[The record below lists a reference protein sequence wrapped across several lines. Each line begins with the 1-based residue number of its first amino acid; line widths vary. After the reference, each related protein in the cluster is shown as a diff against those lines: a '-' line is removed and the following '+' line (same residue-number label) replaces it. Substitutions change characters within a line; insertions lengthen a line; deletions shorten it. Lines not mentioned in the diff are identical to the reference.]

1 MTRPGDSES
10 KKRLHHHSLDI
21 QLRNL
26 EDKEGTM
33 DFESFEDIIRF
44 AIEKEEE
51 AVDFYREAS
60 RQERYS
66 GAKEL
71 FEEFAQEEVKH
82 RTLLEG
88 FLKGERAVSDYK
100 FEWIPDMKRSDY
112 IVGVNYEKG
121 MSYPEILRLAMK
133 REEGSLALYN
143 LLERKTEEEDL
154 VKVFQMLSQEE
165 AKHKLAL
172 ETLYDDFMAAQ
183 GD

>member
-1 MTRPGDSES
+1 ME
-10 KKRLHHHSLDI
+10 
-21 QLRNL
+21 
-26 EDKEGTM
+26 
-33 DFESFEDIIRF
+33 FESFEDIIRF

-51 AVDFYREAS
+51 AVDFYRDAS
-60 RQERYS
+60 CQESYS
-66 GAKEL
+66 GAKDM

-88 FLKGERAVSDYK
+88 FLKGERALSDYK

-112 IVGVNYEKG
+112 IVGVKYEKG

-143 LLERKTEEEDL
+143 HLAGKTEDDDL
-154 VKVFQMLSQEE
+154 VRVFKMLSQEE

>member
-1 MTRPGDSES
+1 MILKL
-10 KKRLHHHSLDI
+10 KK
-21 QLRNL
+21 
-26 EDKEGTM
+26 KEETM

-51 AVDFYREAS
+51 AIDFYKEAS
-60 RQERYS
+60 CQEKYS
-66 GAKEL
+66 GAKDL

-88 FLKGERAVSDYK
+88 FLKGERALSDYK

-112 IVGVNYEKG
+112 IVGVKYEKG

-143 LLERKTEEEDL
+143 LLERKTEDEDL
-154 VKVFQMLSQEE
+154 VKVFKMLSQEE

>member
-1 MTRPGDSES
+1 VDLACCLYSNP
-10 KKRLHHHSLDI
+10 H
-21 QLRNL
+21 RNL
-26 EDKEGTM
+26 EEKEETM
-33 DFESFEDIIRF
+33 DFESIKDVIRF

-51 AVDFYREAS
+51 AVAFYTEAS
-60 RQERYS
+60 RQESYS
-66 GAKEL
+66 GAKDL
-71 FEEFAQEEVKH
+71 FEDFAQEEVKH

-88 FLKGERAVSDYK
+88 FLKGEKAVSDYR

-112 IVGVNYEKG
+112 IVGVKYEKG

-143 LLERKTEEEDL
+143 LLAKKTEDDSL
-154 VKVFQMLSQEE
+154 VKVFKMLSQEE

>member
-1 MTRPGDSES
+1 
-10 KKRLHHHSLDI
+10 
-21 QLRNL
+21 
-26 EDKEGTM
+26 M
-33 DFESFEDIIRF
+33 DFESFEEIIRF

-51 AVDFYREAS
+51 AAAFYKEAS
-60 RQERYS
+60 FQETYS
-66 GAKEL
+66 GAKEM

-82 RTLLEG
+82 RTLLEEL
-88 FLKGERAVSDYK
+88 LKGERAISDYR
-100 FEWIPDMKRSDY
+100 FEWIPDLKRSDY
-112 IVGVNYEKG
+112 LVGVEYEKE

-143 LLERKTEEEDL
+143 HLAGRTEDTDL
-154 VKVFQMLSQEE
+154 VRTFQILCQEE

>member
-1 MTRPGDSES
+1 
-10 KKRLHHHSLDI
+10 
-21 QLRNL
+21 
-26 EDKEGTM
+26 M

-51 AVDFYREAS
+51 AVAFYKEAS
-60 RQERYS
+60 CQESYS
-66 GAKEL
+66 GAKDL
-71 FEEFAQEEVKH
+71 FEQFAQEEVKH
-82 RTLLEG
+82 QTLLEG
-88 FLKGERAVSDYK
+88 FLKGERAVSDYR

-121 MSYPEILRLAMK
+121 MSYPDILRLAMK

-143 LLERKTEEEDL
+143 LLARKTEVDDL
-154 VKVFQMLSQEE
+154 VRIFQMLSQEE

-172 ETLYDDFMAAQ
+172 ETLYDDFMAPL

>member
-1 MTRPGDSES
+1 MACSCCLYLNP
-10 KKRLHHHSLDI
+10 I
-21 QLRNL
+21 RNL
-26 EDKEGTM
+26 KAKEGTM

-51 AVDFYREAS
+51 AVDFYRAAS

-66 GAKEL
+66 GAKDL

-82 RTLLEG
+82 QTLLEG
-88 FLKGERAVSDYK
+88 FLKGERSVSDYK
-100 FEWIPDMKRSDY
+100 FEWIPDIKRSDY
-112 IVGVNYEKG
+112 IVGVKYEKG
-121 MSYPEILRLAMK
+121 MTYPEILRLAMK

-143 LLERKTEEEDL
+143 LLERKTEDEDL

>member
-1 MTRPGDSES
+1 
-10 KKRLHHHSLDI
+10 
-21 QLRNL
+21 
-26 EDKEGTM
+26 M
-33 DFESFEDIIRF
+33 DFESFEEIIRF

-51 AVDFYREAS
+51 AAAFYRKVS
-60 RQERYS
+60 FQETYS
-66 GAKEL
+66 GAKEM

-82 RTLLEG
+82 RTLLEE
-88 FLKGERAVSDYK
+88 FLKGERAISDYR

-112 IVGVNYEKG
+112 IMGVQYEKG

-143 LLERKTEEEDL
+143 HLAEKTEDPDL
-154 VKVFQMLSQEE
+154 ARIFQMLCQEE

>member
-1 MTRPGDSES
+1 
-10 KKRLHHHSLDI
+10 
-21 QLRNL
+21 
-26 EDKEGTM
+26 M

-44 AIEKEEE
+44 AIEKEGE
-51 AVDFYREAS
+51 AVDFYRETS
-60 RQERYS
+60 CQERYS
-66 GAKEL
+66 GAKDL

-88 FLKGERAVSDYK
+88 FLKGERSLSDYK

-112 IVGVNYEKG
+112 IVGVKYEKG

-133 REEGSLALYN
+133 REEGSLALYSH
-143 LLERKTEEEDL
+143 LAEKTEDQDL
-154 VKVFQMLSQEE
+154 AKTFQILRQEE

-172 ETLYDDFMAAQ
+172 ETLYDDFMAVQ

>member
-1 MTRPGDSES
+1 
-10 KKRLHHHSLDI
+10 
-21 QLRNL
+21 
-26 EDKEGTM
+26 M
-33 DFESFEDIIRF
+33 DFESFEDVIRF

-51 AVDFYREAS
+51 AIDFYTEAS
-60 RQERYS
+60 SQEKYS
-66 GAKEL
+66 GAKKL

-88 FLKGERAVSDYK
+88 FLKGERAIPDYK

-112 IVGVNYEKG
+112 IVGIKYEKG

-143 LLERKTEEEDL
+143 ILGRKTEDEDL

-172 ETLYDDFMAAQ
+172 ETLYDDYMAAQ

>member
-1 MTRPGDSES
+1 
-10 KKRLHHHSLDI
+10 
-21 QLRNL
+21 
-26 EDKEGTM
+26 M
-33 DFESFEDIIRF
+33 DFESYEDIIQF
-44 AIEKEEE
+44 AIEKEKE
-51 AVDFYREAS
+51 AIDFYRKAS
-60 RQERYS
+60 GQEKYS
-66 GAKEL
+66 GAKDL

-88 FLKGERAVSDYK
+88 FLKGERTLSDYK

-112 IVGVNYEKG
+112 IVGVKYEKG

-143 LLERKTEEEDL
+143 LLKRKTEDEDL

-172 ETLYDDFMAAQ
+172 ETLYDDFMATQ

>member
-1 MTRPGDSES
+1 M
-10 KKRLHHHSLDI
+10 
-21 QLRNL
+21 NL
-26 EDKEGTM
+26 EAKEGNM

-44 AIEKEEE
+44 AIEKEKE
-51 AVDFYREAS
+51 AIAFYREAS
-60 RQERYS
+60 CQESYS
-66 GAKEL
+66 GAKDL

-112 IVGVNYEKG
+112 MVGIEYEKG

-143 LLERKTEEEDL
+143 HLARRTEDDDL
-154 VKVFQMLSQEE
+154 VNVFQMLSQEE

-172 ETLYDDFMAAQ
+172 ETLYDNFMAAQ